1 MKKIFYFILS
11 YLILYLNKY
20 CFYLI
25 IFYPITFS
33 DLLLLINLQKVNIK
47 KYLKFIH
54 HDRRQTEIITFDQ
67 NKILCKDYSCIF
79 NIYVLYYK

>member
-1 MKKIFYFILS
+1 MLIKKSYFNQLLFYINYVFIFYSI
-11 YLILYLNKY
+11 
-20 CFYLI
+20 
-25 IFYPITFS
+25 
-33 DLLLLINLQKVNIK
+33 INLQKVNIK